1 MATAVLCNVARPNRW
16 LSGSTSSDNVLIFR
30 MRRGVMEAELDAKDG
45 ITSTPSEVYNVDVRG
60 KPKTHPAK
68 ETR

>member
-1 MATAVLCNVARPNRW
+1 
-16 LSGSTSSDNVLIFR
+16 
-30 MRRGVMEAELDAKDG
+30 MEAELDAKDG
-45 ITSTPSEVYNVDVRG
+45 ITSTPSEVYNVDVKG